1 MDVFVSVGTGLN
13 AAQEAFV
20 GAVEERLKAVGLNPC
35 TIGRNTFSTEAPLHA
50 VIELMDRCVGAV
62 IVAIERYRVES
73 GVERRATPQE
83 KPLSD
88 VAFPTAW
95 NQIEAAMAY
104 GRGMPLLVVVDEQL
118 RCDGL
123 LEKGNDWFVYQVPL
137 DPGALNTPA
146 FTGLLKDWR
155 DRIEQ
160 RKGKPAA
167 GSVPR
172 PSGVMSAD
180 PASMT
185 VAELVGALK
194 PFQLWTALVALA
206 GALSGAFYLGMKLSA
221 G

>member
-20 GAVEERLKAVGLNPC
+20 SAVEERLKAVGLNPC

-50 VIELMDRCVGAV
+50 VIELMDRCVGTV
-62 IVAIERYRVES
+62 IVAVERYRVES
-73 GVERRATPQE
+73 GVERRASPQE
-83 KPLSD
+83 KPLSG

-104 GRGMPLLVVVDEQL
+104 GRGLPLLVLVDEQL

-123 LEKGNDWFVYQVPL
+123 LERGNDWFVHEVPL
-137 DPGALNTPA
+137 DPAALNDPS

-155 DRIEQ
+155 DRIVRRQE
-160 RKGKPAA
+160 KTAA
-167 GSVPR
+167 AAPPEAAKR
-172 PSGVMSAD
+172 LD

-185 VAELVGALK
+185 IGELLGALK
-194 PFQLWTALVALA
+194 PAQLWTSLVGVSAAIL
-206 GALSGAFYLGMKLSA
+206 GAFYLGMKVAS